1 MVPFVKTGRTELRA
15 VTITPKEHAKK
26 AQGYLRQAKNVGAM
40 ATMGYPGAS
49 KLQTK
54 QEINLV
60 LLAAEQFRIAGE
72 QHWVHSAHAYAQ
84 AAALT
89 SGAMMDSSK
98 SAELYAEAAL
108 VIEKV
113 GTDFAN
119 DYYSKH
125 DSIVEQCTS
134 SDAIPTI
141 LFNFHFQENL
151 FRSTVTHRSTKM
163 RHCSKSA

>member
-1 MVPFVKTGRTELRA
+1 MAPFVKTGRTDLRA
-15 VTITPKEHAKK
+15 VTITPREHAKK
-26 AQGYLRQAKNVGAM
+26 AQGYLRQAKHVGAT

-72 QHWVHSAHAYAQ
+72 QHWIHSAHAYAQ

-89 SGAMMDSSK
+89 SGAMMDSSQ
-98 SAELYAEAAL
+98 SAKLYAEAAL

-113 GTDFAN
+113 DSDFAN
-119 DYYSKH
+119 DYYSKYI
-125 DSIVEQCTS
+125 SIGAT
-134 SDAIPTI
+134 
-141 LFNFHFQENL
+141 HF
-151 FRSTVTHRSTKM
+151 V
-163 RHCSKSA
+163 